1 MTELITA
8 TATTAINNNIVSLED
23 IKAISAIEVNGEIIT
38 LVDADKKDIVTLLN
52 EVSEKINDKEEA
64 HKIAV
69 DAICGSIFGSS
80 WGLEKYQSKTFK
92 KIVELKENLQKKV
105 ELSINTNGITAT
117 KHYNILC
124 ERVKNDRNGNP
135 CYNITIFDKEAGCNV
150 GYTLKN
156 KIGYKLLKSN
166 KFSIVGIYNIKE
178 IIKDIITAI
187 EE

>member
-8 TATTAINNNIVSLED
+8 TATTAINNNIISLKD
-23 IKAISAIEVNGEIIT
+23 IETISAIEVNGDIIT
-38 LVDADKKDIVTLLN
+38 LIDADKKDIVTLLN
-52 EVSEKINDKEEA
+52 EVSEKISDKEEA

-69 DAICGSIFGSS
+69 DAICGTIFGDK
-80 WGLEKYQSKTFK
+80 WELNNYQSETFK
-92 KIVELKENLQKKV
+92 KLLELKKQLQQKKEV
-105 ELSINTNGITAT
+105 SINTNGITAT

-150 GYTLKN
+150 GWTLKN
-156 KIGYKLLKSN
+156 KVGYKLLKRD
-166 KFSIVGIYNIKE
+166 KFSIVGTYNIKE

-187 EE
+187 EI